1 MRRLALF
8 LCALLLSNLGLA
20 LPALAADYAKPDR
33 KEVFGDTTVHY
44 SAFTSSYLTP
54 EVAAAAGLTRSKNQG
69 VLNIAVI
76 KGGKPVVA
84 NVTGSAKDLTSRNID
99 LKFKQI
105 TETGAVYYIAQF
117 PIEQQET
124 LTFTINVQAAGDTNS
139 FSFDQ
144 ELFPGE

>member
-8 LCALLLSNLGLA
+8 LCALCLA
-20 LPALAADYAKPDR
+20 VPAFAADYAKPER

-44 SAFTSSYLTP
+44 SAITSSYLQP
-54 EVAAAAGLTRSKNQG
+54 EIAAAAGLIRSKNQG
-69 VLNIAVI
+69 VLNIAAI
-76 KGGKPVVA
+76 KAGKPVVA
-84 NVTGSAKDLTSRNID
+84 NITGTVKDLTGRN
-99 LKFKQI
+99 LTLTFKQI
-105 TETGAVYYIAQF
+105 AEQGAVYYIAQF

-124 LTFTINVQAAGDTNS
+124 LTFSINVKAGDDTNS